1 MFFSC
6 ITNKGQGQEIIES
19 IQICYKYKKSQTKPN
34 PHTDI
39 NSEDRVKINGI
50 EIEILQRIIK

>member
-6 ITNKGQGQEIIES
+6 VTDKGQGQEIIEN
-19 IQICYKYKKSQTKPN
+19 IQICYKYKKSQTKP
-34 PHTDI
+34 PQDI

-50 EIEILQRIIK
+50 EIKTLQRMIK